1 MDPAQWEG
9 KKQLRGKRCAALLA
23 DLALT
28 GSWPE
33 VQGAQGLSGS
43 GTQRLP
49 AFVPNSGA
57 VRTMHGAVRLVGA
70 FLEATPTL
78 VFIPEKAEPW
88 TAL

>member
-9 KKQLRGKRCAALLA
+9 KKQLRGKCCAALLA
-23 DLALT
+23 NLAFT
-28 GSWPE
+28 GSWPGL
-33 VQGAQGLSGS
+33 QGAQGLSDS
-43 GTQRLP
+43 GTQRH
-49 AFVPNSGA
+49 PNSGA
-57 VRTMHGAVRLVGA
+57 VRTMHGAGRLVGA

>member
-23 DLALT
+23 DLAFT
-28 GSWPE
+28 GSWPGL
-33 VQGAQGLSGS
+33 QGAQGFSGP

-49 AFVPNSGA
+49 ALVPNSGA
-57 VRTMHGAVRLVGA
+57 VRTIHGAGRLAGA
-70 FLEATPTL
+70 CLKATPTL
-78 VFIPEKAEPW
+78 VFIPENAEPW